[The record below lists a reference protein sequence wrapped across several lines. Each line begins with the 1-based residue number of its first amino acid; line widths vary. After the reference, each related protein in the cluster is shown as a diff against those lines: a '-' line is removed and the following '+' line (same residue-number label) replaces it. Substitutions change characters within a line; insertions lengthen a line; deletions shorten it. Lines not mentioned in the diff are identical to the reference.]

1 MPCFLF
7 RSRKE
12 NLQLSS
18 DYNKLQES
26 YRELEALKDKLEHKE
41 ILWKSNMTDAQK
53 EAEQAKQEVSV
64 SPTMLLL
71 PADGS
76 ASTAIESTTTAATST
91 SPPCCSAAA
100 REPGQLQLQH
110 QQQQVAAFT
119 FSPGSRLNLDQS
131 PPQVHYNGTTMHGLS
146 HFQTSA
152 TIVAA
157 AATTAIP
164 SHLSFPFP
172 LPMLCPF

>member
-1 MPCFLF
+1 M
-7 RSRKE
+7 
-12 NLQLSS
+12 QLSS

-64 SPTMLLL
+64 SPTVLLL

-76 ASTAIESTTTAATST
+76 SDSPAIESITTTTTTAATTTST
-91 SPPCCSAAA
+91 PCCSAAV

-110 QQQQVAAFT
+110 QQQQIGAFT
-119 FSPGSRLNLDQS
+119 FSLGSRLNLDQS
-131 PPQVHYNGTTMHGLS
+131 PPQVHYNGTVHGLS

-152 TIVAA
+152 TIAAAA

-164 SHLSFPFP
+164 HTNLFFSPFLP
-172 LPMLCPF
+172 LLCPL